1 MDSIKAYVN
10 SYITLET
17 AAIFFQA
24 NLYLKQG
31 SSITISSENVVVDF
45 ICMGL
50 LELWGAWAE
59 NFKMKN
65 SCPQWDSNLIPS
77 VYEANLLSIGLLDL
91 ISVKHL
97 IVDRILPESA
107 I

>member
-1 MDSIKAYVN
+1 M

-17 AAIFFQA
+17 ADMFFQA

-31 SSITISSENVVVDF
+31 SSVTISSENVVVDI

-50 LELWGAWAE
+50 LWGAWAE

-77 VYEANLLSIGLLDL
+77 VDEANLLSIGLLDL
-91 ISVKHL
+91 MSVKHL
-97 IVDRILPESA
+97 IVDRILSESA
-107 I
+107 F

>member
-10 SYITLET
+10 SYIPLET

-31 SSITISSENVVVDF
+31 ISVTISSENVVVDF

-50 LELWGAWAE
+50 LKLWGAWTE

-65 SCPQWDSNLIPS
+65 SCPQWDLNLVPS
-77 VYEANLLSIGLLDL
+77 VYEANLLKIGLLDL
-91 ISVKHL
+91 ISVEHL
-97 IVDRILPESA
+97 IVDRILPESS